1 MLLDAGHPV
10 GEIGDRHGRYLGD
23 VPSADAELQRLA
35 AQPRPAADAAR
46 LVDEELLAPL
56 LAALGILVEIAA
68 DPLGHA
74 VPRHQTLAA
83 GVGEFRQID
92 RQRLGIAVE
101 DGVHPLLRNALH
113 RIVEREI
120 VAAPQHLQQREKHV
134 VMVRP
139 EGFDPSG
146 AQRLLRIGND
156 LAAVEDRLD
165 AQPVASGAGP
175 LGRVERKGVR
185 RRIFERD
192 ARGGAHQMPR
202 IVAHRL
208 RIVVVERHRPLA
220 LPHRLLER
228 SHQPVARL
236 LAHAQAVDHQVDRV
250 DLVAVELHARRE
262 LAHLAVDTGVEVALL
277 HQRLEQLA
285 VVSLAALDDR
295 CEQRDATACEIAQ
308 DQVEN
313 LLVGVMHHL
322 LARSRRIGARSARI
336 EQTQEV
342 VDLGDG
348 THRRPRIFV
357 GRLLLDGHHGAQP
370 RDLVHIGTLHR
381 PHELTRVGR
390 QGLHIPPLPL
400 GIDRIEC
407 QRRFAR
413 PRQAGDNHQLV
424 ARNRYVYIF
433 QIVYPCAE
441 YLDCLLSFHLT

>member
-1 MLLDAGHPV
+1 M
-10 GEIGDRHGRYLGD
+10 
-23 VPSADAELQRLA
+23 PS
-35 AQPRPAADAAR
+35 
-46 LVDEELLAPL
+46 
-56 LAALGILVEIAA
+56 
-68 DPLGHA
+68 
-74 VPRHQTLAA
+74 PRHQTLAA

-120 VAAPQHLQQREKHV
+120 VAAPQHLNSAKKHV
-134 VMVRP
+134 VAVRP
-139 EGFDPSG
+139 KGSIPPARSDFFGSG
-146 AQRLLRIGND
+146 MILLRSKT
-156 LAAVEDRLD
+156 
-165 AQPVASGAGP
+165 ASTPSP
-175 LGRVERKGVR
+175 LHRGQAPGRVERKGVR

-228 SHQPVARL
+228 SHQPVVRL

-262 LAHLAVDTGVEVALL
+262 LAHLAVDTGVEIALL

-313 LLVGVMHHL
+313 LFVGVMHHL
-322 LARSRRIGARSARI
+322 LARSRRIGARSAHR
-336 EQTQEV
+336 ERREV

-357 GRLLLDGHHGAQP
+357 GRLLLDGHHGAQS
-370 RDLVHIGTLHR
+370 RDLVPHR
-381 PHELTRVGR
+381 DAPSSPT
-390 QGLHIPPLPL
+390 
-400 GIDRIEC
+400 
-407 QRRFAR
+407 
-413 PRQAGDNHQLV
+413 N
-424 ARNRYVYIF
+424 
-433 QIVYPCAE
+433 
-441 YLDCLLSFHLT
+441 